1 MQPQRRTLLKAGMAA
16 GTVAL
21 AAGAGLLTPRTVLA
35 VWPKKA
41 FEAHKLPE
49 ALSALLGTTQA
60 VESDK
65 VKVKAPDIAENG
77 AVVSVTV
84 STTLPDVES
93 ISVFVPVNAFPL
105 AASYELSDVTDG
117 FVTGRIKMAKT
128 SDVIGVVKAGGRLYS
143 ARKGVKVTLGGCGG

>member
-1 MQPQRRTLLKAGMAA
+1 MAA

-49 ALSALLGTTQA
+49 AMGSLLGSTQA
-60 VESDK
+60 VESDQ

-84 STTLPDVES
+84 TTTLPDVET

-105 AASYELSDVTDG
+105 AAAYELSDVTDG

-128 SDVIGVVKAGGRLYS
+128 SDVIAVVKAGGKLYS